1 MIITRSPLRISYLGG
16 GTDFPEFYFHDF
28 GCSIAST
35 IDKYVYVITNA
46 LSDTSSERI
55 RLSYSSVESCNT
67 VSQIQH
73 PVFREVLSQFQHLL
87 PVAISTFSD
96 VPARNGLGGSSAFTA
111 SLYKNM
117 LETSGQPSTS
127 EQVARFAIEI
137 ERDKLGEIGG
147 HQDQYQTSF
156 GGFNFYLFKKNSVEV
171 RKDIVSSS
179 FLEFLRA
186 RQLLIYSGYTRTKI
200 PKHKDSSVENTK
212 VLESIRDLTVATF
225 ESIEENSADL
235 HISFNFLRQGIDE
248 YWKLKERLSQPESEE
263 LFKEIRFLQG
273 KKLDFSYKLLGA
285 GGGGFFLVLAEEQ
298 TIELIK
304 NMLPSNRWI
313 QPGFSKE
320 GTEVVETVSGVVKK

>member
-16 GTDFPEFYFHDF
+16 GTDFPEYYSQDF

-55 RLSYSSVESCNT
+55 RLSYSCVESCNS
-67 VSQIQH
+67 VSQIEH
-73 PVFREVLSQFQHLL
+73 PVFKEVLSQFQHLL
-87 PVAISTFSD
+87 PIAISTFSD

-117 LETSGQPSTS
+117 LETCGQRSTA
-127 EQVARFAIEI
+127 EQIARFAIEI

-156 GGFNFYLFKKNSVEV
+156 GGFNFYQFKKESVKV

-179 FLEFLRA
+179 FLEFLRV
-186 RQLLIYSGYTRTKI
+186 RQLLIYSGFTRTKI
-200 PKHKDSSVENTK
+200 PKHKNSSIENTK
-212 VLESIRDLTVATF
+212 VLESIRNLTVATY
-225 ESIEENSADL
+225 ESIKENSADL
-235 HISFNFLRQGIDE
+235 QISFSFLRQGVDE
-248 YWKLKERLSQPESEE
+248 YWKLKKRLSQPESEE
-263 LFKEIRFLQG
+263 LFKEIRFLQE

-304 NMLPSNRWI
+304 KMLPSTHWI
-313 QPGFSKE
+313 QPGFSKD
-320 GTEVVETVSGVVKK
+320 GTEVVGAISGVLKK

>member
-16 GTDFPEFYFHDF
+16 GTDFPEFYHRDF

-35 IDKYVYVITNA
+35 IDKYVYVVTNA
-46 LSDTSSERI
+46 LSDTSRERI

-73 PVFREVLSQFQHLL
+73 PVFKEVLSQFQNLL
-87 PVAISTFSD
+87 PIAISTFSD

-111 SLYKNM
+111 SLYKNL
-117 LETSGQPSTS
+117 LETCGQNSTS

-156 GGFNFYLFKKNSVEV
+156 GGFNFYLFRKNFVEV

-179 FLEFLRA
+179 FLEFLKA
-186 RQLLIYSGYTRTKI
+186 RQLLIYSGFTRTKI
-200 PKHKDSSVENTK
+200 PKLNSSPIENTK
-212 VLESIRDLTVATF
+212 VLQSIRELTLATL
-225 ESIEENSADL
+225 ESIEENFADL
-235 HISFNFLRQGIDE
+235 QISFNFLRHGIDE
-248 YWKLKERLSQPESEE
+248 YWKLKERISLPESED
-263 LFKEIRFLQG
+263 LFKEIRFLQR
-273 KKLDFSYKLLGA
+273 KKLDFSFKLLGA

-298 TIELIK
+298 TIENIK

-313 QPGFSKE
+313 QPGFSRR
-320 GTEVVETVSGVVKK
+320 GTEVVETISSGSKK